1 MARACYTSMQHFV
14 FNTHMI
20 YTTMKKLFILAAL
33 LTVTLTTFAQ
43 TPDLRRKIEVTGSAE
58 QEVTPDIIYVSI
70 SLKEYLN
77 GKNKVDIT
85 TLEKQLQKAATD
97 AGIAKEDFTI
107 SNINS
112 YNYIIKKKS
121 DPNFLAS
128 KQYRIKMRDL
138 NAINVILSKIDDK
151 GIQSTAVDSY
161 DYSKIAELRRDLKI
175 KALQAAREKATYL
188 LNSIGEK
195 LGGAIDIQDIDNE
208 PMNQPV
214 RYNMAFKSVQADGA
228 AEQSDVDFKKIK
240 LNYQVRAVF
249 EIVK

>member
-1 MARACYTSMQHFV
+1 
-14 FNTHMI
+14 
-20 YTTMKKLFILAAL
+20 MKKLFILAAL

-70 SLKEYLN
+70 SLKEYMN

-112 YNYIIKKKS
+112 YNYIVKKKS

-188 LNSIGEK
+188 LTSIGEK

-208 PMNQPV
+208 PINQPV
-214 RYNMAFKSVQADGA
+214 RYNMAFKVAQADGV

>member
-1 MARACYTSMQHFV
+1 
-14 FNTHMI
+14 
-20 YTTMKKLFILAAL
+20 MKKLFILAAL
-33 LTVTLTTFAQ
+33 LTITLTAFAQ
-43 TPDLRRKIEVTGSAE
+43 TPDMRRKIEVTGSAE

-77 GKNKVDIT
+77 GKNKIDIT

-121 DPNFLAS
+121 DPDFLAS
-128 KQYRIKMRDL
+128 KQYHIKLYDL

-151 GIQSTAVDSY
+151 GIQSTGIDSY
-161 DYSKIAELRRDLKI
+161 DYSKITELRRDLKI
-175 KALQAAREKATYL
+175 KALQAARDKATYL
-188 LNSIGEK
+188 LTSIGEK
-195 LGGAIDIQDIDNE
+195 VGGAIDIQEIDNE

-214 RYNMAFKSVQADGA
+214 RYNMAFKSAQADT
-228 AEQSDVDFKKIK
+228 AEPSDIDFKKIK

>member
-1 MARACYTSMQHFV
+1 
-14 FNTHMI
+14 
-20 YTTMKKLFILAAL
+20 MKKLFILAAL

-214 RYNMAFKSVQADGA
+214 RYNMAFKSVQADGV

>member
-1 MARACYTSMQHFV
+1 
-14 FNTHMI
+14 MI

-188 LNSIGEK
+188 LTSIGEK